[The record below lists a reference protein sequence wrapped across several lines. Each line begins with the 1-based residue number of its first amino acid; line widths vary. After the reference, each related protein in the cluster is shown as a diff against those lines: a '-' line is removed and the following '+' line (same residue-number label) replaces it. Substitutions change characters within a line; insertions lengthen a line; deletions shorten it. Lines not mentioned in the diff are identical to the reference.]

1 MSIVATAISRRV
13 TVAMATLAVALFG
26 SLSLERLGLN
36 LLPELAYPTLT
47 VRTDFEGAAPA
58 EVEEQITRRL
68 EERVGVINGL
78 RRMHSISAA
87 ERSDLVLEFAWGTD
101 MNGAAVE
108 VREKLDLAQLPLD
121 VERPS
126 ILRLNPN
133 LDPIVRAAI
142 VLRRHSGEEAAALQD
157 EDAAA
162 LQDEEAAA
170 LQELRRFAEDVV
182 KKRLDPVLGVAAVL
196 VSGGYEDEIS
206 VHVDQDRLAQLG
218 LSVQA
223 LGQRLQAANIN
234 LSGGR
239 LTDRGQEYLV
249 RTLNEFGSVADIGE
263 TIVYQEAGRVLRL
276 EEVAEVREGHKE
288 RDSVMRVQGLEAI
301 EIAMYKE
308 GDANTV
314 TVAAAISE
322 RLDAIARD
330 LPEAYELV
338 VIHNQA
344 DFITAAIDE
353 VRSAAVVGAFFAVL
367 VLYLFLKDVRS
378 TLIVTATIPASVL
391 GTFVLMDAFDIT
403 LNIMSLGGIALA
415 VGMLMDN
422 AIVVL
427 ENIARYRE
435 SDARLSLPAAA
446 GRGAS
451 EVAGAVLAS
460 TLTTIAVFLPLAFVE
475 GVAGQLFRDQALTVT
490 FALVA
495 SLLLAFT
502 LIPMLAAI
510 GAGTGA
516 ANERSS
522 PAPAVQAST
531 ASGPLGW
538 RRLAAA
544 PLRGAIRA
552 TVLLLERLGAGLALA
567 LRPIHWGFDAA
578 YARAYRG
585 YVALLNAA
593 LRFRAAT
600 LLAAAASLAGSAA
613 LLPAL
618 PVELI
623 PPLSQGEFRADLE
636 LAPGTRL
643 EATDQVLA
651 EAQAQLLDYPV
662 VERTYSVA
670 GTGGKLDATATRGG
684 EQVGELN
691 VVLMEGI
698 APADE
703 TLVMALARDAL
714 AAVPGVQFKVDKP
727 QPFTFATPLEVE
739 VSGNDLASIERVAAE
754 LAAAMAASPAFSDVE
769 STIRPGYPELQI
781 VFDQERTAAA
791 GLLVPEVAARVVRKI
806 RGDVPTK
813 FTWRDKRVDIRVR
826 LAETARNSKADVEN
840 LLVDAGSRQVRLA
853 SLATVQLAAGPAD
866 IQRIGQKRVA
876 LVSAHVE
883 HGDLA
888 LAGTQARA
896 LLDAIPHPQNV
907 SSRVGGQAE
916 EMEASFE
923 SLRLALLLALV
934 LVYLVMAS
942 LFESLL
948 HPFVIMFTVPLAAV
962 GAVLAILATG
972 ISISVVVFIGAILLV
987 GIVVNNAIVLVD
999 RVNRLRLRGMP
1010 RRAAVVAGAQQR
1022 FRPIVMTT
1030 ATTVLGLL
1038 PMAVGLGEAAE
1049 LRAPMAITV
1058 IGGLLVATLLTL
1070 VVIPV
1075 VYDLV
1080 DRKAIH
1086 GDVFDGAPPAG
1097 GSAEAPAREGAA

>member
-1 MSIVATAISRRV
+1 MSVVATAIARRV

-26 SLSLERLGLN
+26 SLSLDRLGLN

-101 MNGAAVE
+101 MNNAAVE

-121 VERPS
+121 IERPS

-133 LDPIVRAAI
+133 LDPIVRTAI
-142 VLRRHSGEEAAALQD
+142 VLQRAPATAAEGTSGEDTAALQT
-157 EDAAA
+157 
-162 LQDEEAAA
+162 
-170 LQELRRFAEDVV
+170 LRRYAEDVV

-196 VSGGYEDEIS
+196 VSGGFEDEIS
-206 VHVDQDRLAQLG
+206 VHVDQHRLAQLG

-223 LGQRLQAANIN
+223 LGQRLQAANVN

-249 RTLNEFGSVADIGE
+249 RTLNEFDTVADIRE
-263 TIVYQEAGRVLRL
+263 TIIHQEAGRVLRL
-276 EEVAEVREGHKE
+276 KDVAEVEESHKE
-288 RDSVMRVQGLEAI
+288 RDAVMRVQGFEAI

-314 TVAAAISE
+314 RVAAAITE
-322 RLDAIARD
+322 RLEDIAEE
-330 LPEAYELV
+330 LPESYQLV
-338 VIHNQA
+338 TIYNQA
-344 DFITAAIDE
+344 DFITAAIEE
-353 VRSAAVVGAFFAVL
+353 VQSAAIIGALFAVL

-435 SDARLSLPAAA
+435 SDAKLPLATAA
-446 GRGAS
+446 GHGAS
-451 EVAGAVLAS
+451 EVGGAVLAS

-490 FALVA
+490 FALLA

-510 GAGTGA
+510 GTGQTA
-516 ANERSS
+516 QAS
-522 PAPAVQAST
+522 PATPPA
-531 ASGPLGW
+531 LGW
-538 RRLAAA
+538 RNMATAPLRLAVRGVVMLLRQVGKWLAAA
-544 PLRGAIRA
+544 LKP
-552 TVLLLERLGAGLALA
+552 V
-567 LRPIHWGFDAA
+567 HWGFDWA
-578 YARAYRG
+578 YGRTYRG
-585 YVALLNAA
+585 YVALLDAA
-593 LRFRAAT
+593 LRFRSVT
-600 LLAAAASLAGSAA
+600 LLVAVLALGGSAA
-613 LLPAL
+613 LIPGL

-623 PPLSQGEFRADLE
+623 PPLSQGEFRVDLE
-636 LAPGTRL
+636 LEPGTRL
-643 EATDQVLA
+643 EATDEVLA
-651 EAQAQLLDYPV
+651 EVQRQLLDYGIV
-662 VERTYSVA
+662 ARTYSVA
-670 GTGGKLDATATRGG
+670 GTGGKLDATATGGG

-691 VVLMEGI
+691 VVLQPDL
-698 APADE
+698 APGDE
-703 TLVMALARDAL
+703 DLLMSLARQTL
-714 AAVPGVQFKVDKP
+714 AAVPGAQFQVAKP
-727 QPFTFATPLEVE
+727 QPFTFATPLEVQ
-739 VSGNDLASIERVAAE
+739 VAGNDLAGIERVAE
-754 LAAAMAASPAFSDVE
+754 QLAAAMAASESFSDVE
-769 STIRPGYPELQI
+769 SSIRPGYPELQI
-781 VFDQERTAAA
+781 AFDQERTAAA
-791 GLLVPEVAARVVRKI
+791 GLLVPDVANRVVRKI

-840 LLVDAGSRQVRLA
+840 LLVDAGNRQVRLG
-853 SLATVQLAAGPAD
+853 SLATVQVAAGPAD

-876 LVSAHVE
+876 LVSAQVA

-888 LAGTQARA
+888 LAGQEVQAM
-896 LLDAIPHPQNV
+896 LEAIPHPPNI

-916 EMEASFE
+916 EMAASFN

-962 GAVLAILATG
+962 GAVLAILLAG

-999 RVNRLRLRGMP
+999 RVNRLRLRGMS

-1038 PMAVGLGEAAE
+1038 PMAIGLGEAAE

-1086 GDVFDGAPPAG
+1086 GDVFEDSASGAPQAA
-1097 GSAEAPAREGAA
+1097 SEGAA

>member
-1 MSIVATAISRRV
+1 MSVVATAIARRV

-26 SLSLERLGLN
+26 SLSLDRLGLN

-101 MNGAAVE
+101 MNNAAVE

-121 VERPS
+121 IERPS

-142 VLRRHSGEEAAALQD
+142 VLQREPVTAVEGEEDTAALQT
-157 EDAAA
+157 
-162 LQDEEAAA
+162 
-170 LQELRRFAEDVV
+170 LRRYAEDVV

-206 VHVDQDRLAQLG
+206 VHVDQHRLAQLG

-223 LGQRLQAANIN
+223 LGQRLQAANVN

-249 RTLNEFGSVADIGE
+249 RTLNEFDTVADIRE
-263 TIVYQEAGRVLRL
+263 TIIHQEANRVLRL
-276 EEVAEVREGHKE
+276 KDVAEVEESHKE
-288 RDSVMRVQGLEAI
+288 RDAVMRVQGFEAI

-314 TVAAAISE
+314 RVAAAITE
-322 RLDAIARD
+322 RLEDIAEE
-330 LPEAYELV
+330 LPEDYQLV
-338 VIHNQA
+338 TIYNQA
-344 DFITAAIDE
+344 DFITAAIEE
-353 VRSAAVVGAFFAVL
+353 VQSAAIIGALFAVL

-435 SDARLSLPAAA
+435 SDTKLPLATAA
-446 GRGAS
+446 GHGAS
-451 EVAGAVLAS
+451 EVGGAVLAS

-490 FALVA
+490 FALLA

-510 GAGTGA
+510 GTGQTA
-516 ANERSS
+516 QAS
-522 PAPAVQAST
+522 PATPPA
-531 ASGPLGW
+531 PLGW
-538 RRLAAA
+538 RNMATA
-544 PLRGAIRA
+544 PLRLAVRGVV
-552 TVLLLERLGAGLALA
+552 VLLRQLGKWLTAALK
-567 LRPIHWGFDAA
+567 PVHWGFDWA
-578 YARAYRG
+578 YGRTYRG
-585 YVALLNAA
+585 YVALLDAA
-593 LRFRAAT
+593 LRFRSVT
-600 LLAAAASLAGSAA
+600 LLVAVLALGGSAA
-613 LLPAL
+613 LIPGL

-623 PPLSQGEFRADLE
+623 PPLSQGEFRVDLE
-636 LAPGTRL
+636 LEPGTRL
-643 EATDQVLA
+643 EATDEVLA
-651 EAQAQLLDYPV
+651 EVQRQLLDYGIV
-662 VERTYSVA
+662 ARTYSVA
-670 GTGGKLDATATRGG
+670 GTGGKLDATATGGG

-691 VVLMEGI
+691 VVLQPDL
-698 APADE
+698 APGDE
-703 TLVMALARDAL
+703 DLLMSLARQTL
-714 AAVPGVQFKVDKP
+714 AAVPGAQFQVAKP
-727 QPFTFATPLEVE
+727 QPFTFATPLEVQ
-739 VSGNDLASIERVAAE
+739 VAGNDLAGIERVAE
-754 LAAAMAASPAFSDVE
+754 QLAAAMAASASFSDVE
-769 STIRPGYPELQI
+769 SSIRPGYPELQI
-781 VFDQERTAAA
+781 AFDQERTAAA
-791 GLLVPEVAARVVRKI
+791 GLLVPDVANRVVRKI

-826 LAETARNSKADVEN
+826 LAEAARNSKADVEN
-840 LLVDAGSRQVRLA
+840 LLVDAGNRQVRLG
-853 SLATVQLAAGPAD
+853 SLATVQVAAGPAD

-876 LVSAHVE
+876 LVSAQVA

-888 LAGTQARA
+888 LAGQEVQAM
-896 LLDAIPHPQNV
+896 LEAIPHPPNI

-916 EMEASFE
+916 EMAASFN

-962 GAVLAILATG
+962 GAVLAILLAG

-999 RVNRLRLRGMP
+999 RVNRLRLRGMS

-1038 PMAVGLGEAAE
+1038 PMAIGLGEAAE
-1049 LRAPMAITV
+1049 LRSPMAITV

-1086 GDVFDGAPPAG
+1086 GDVFDEAAGAPQAA
-1097 GSAEAPAREGAA
+1097 SEGAA

>member
-142 VLRRHSGEEAAALQD
+142 VLRRPSGED
-157 EDAAA
+157 
-162 LQDEEAAA
+162 AAA

-276 EEVAEVREGHKE
+276 KEVAEVREGHKE

-367 VLYLFLKDVRS
+367 VLYLFLRDARS

-510 GAGTGA
+510 GAGT

-522 PAPAVQAST
+522 SAAPAVQAST
-531 ASGPLGW
+531 APGPLGW
-538 RRLAAA
+538 QRLATA

-651 EAQAQLLDYPV
+651 EAQARLLDYPV

-703 TLVMALARDAL
+703 NLVMALARDAL

-739 VSGNDLASIERVAAE
+739 VSGNHLPSIERVAAE

-840 LLVDAGSRQVRLA
+840 LLVDAGGRQVRLA

-1097 GSAEAPAREGAA
+1097 GRAEAPAREGAA

>member
-1 MSIVATAISRRV
+1 MNIVATAIARRV

-26 SLSLERLGLN
+26 SLSLDRLGLN

-47 VRTDFEGAAPA
+47 VRTNFEGAAPA

-78 RRMHSISAA
+78 RRMHSVSAA

-101 MNGAAVE
+101 MNSTAVE
-108 VREKLDLAQLPLD
+108 VREKLDLVELPLD
-121 VERPS
+121 IERPS

-142 VLRRHSGEEAAALQD
+142 VLQQPSGE
-157 EDAAA
+157 DAG
-162 LQDEEAAA
+162 A

-249 RTLNEFGSVADIGE
+249 RTLNEFGSVADIRE

-276 EEVAEVREGHKE
+276 KEVAEVRESHKE

-314 TVAAAISE
+314 TVAAAIGE

-330 LPEAYELV
+330 LPDAYALAT
-338 VIHNQA
+338 IYNQA

-435 SDARLSLPAAA
+435 GDARLSLPAAA

-510 GAGTGA
+510 GARQA
-516 ANERSS
+516 AGEQPASPGPAAPRS
-522 PAPAVQAST
+522 P
-531 ASGPLGW
+531 GW
-538 RRLAAA
+538 RNLAGA
-544 PLRGAIRA
+544 PLRLAIRA
-552 TVLLLERLGAGLALA
+552 VVLLLKRLGAGAALA

-600 LLAAAASLAGSAA
+600 LAAAVASLAGSAA

-636 LAPGTRL
+636 LAPGSRL

-651 EAQAQLLDYPV
+651 GLQARLLDYPV

-691 VVLMEGI
+691 VVLMDGI

-703 TLVMALARDAL
+703 GLAMSLARDAL
-714 AAVPGVQFKVDKP
+714 AAIPGLQFKVDKP
-727 QPFTFATPLEVE
+727 QLFTFATPLEVE
-739 VSGNDLASIERVAAE
+739 VAGNDLAGIERVAE
-754 LAAAMAASPAFSDVE
+754 QLAAAMAASPSFGDVE

-840 LLVDAGSRQVRLA
+840 LLVDAGGRQVRLA
-853 SLATVQLAAGPAD
+853 SLATVQLASGPAD

-888 LAGTQARA
+888 LAGAEART
-896 LLDAIPHPQNV
+896 LLDAIPHPPNV
-907 SSRVGGQAE
+907 TSRVGGQAE
-916 EMEASFE
+916 EMQASFE

-1049 LRAPMAITV
+1049 LRTPMAVTV

-1086 GDVFDGAPPAG
+1086 GDVFSG
-1097 GSAEAPAREGAA
+1097 EAPAGEGAA